1 MKKYVSLFLIL
12 FAAIGLAAQS
22 SGMPPGHQ
30 MLADPN
36 KFADGHIAALDR
48 QLHLSADQKAKMRP
62 VFLDEGTQLFAVLN
76 SNTLSNE
83 QKQAAIGKL
92 HTDTAAKVDSLL
104 TPEQRRQYAPTQQM
118 SHPAS
123 QT

>member
-1 MKKYVSLFLIL
+1 MKKYVSLLIL
-12 FAAIGLAAQS
+12 LFASIGLAAQS

-30 MLADPN
+30 MLANPD

-48 QLHLSADQKAKMRP
+48 QLHLSAEQKTKLRP
-62 VFLDEGTQLFAVLN
+62 VFLAEGQQLFAVLD

-83 QKQAAIGKL
+83 QKQAAIEKL
-92 HTDTAAKVDSLL
+92 HADTAAKVDSLL
-104 TPEQRRQYAPTQQM
+104 TPEQRRQFAPTQQTA
-118 SHPAS
+118 HPAS